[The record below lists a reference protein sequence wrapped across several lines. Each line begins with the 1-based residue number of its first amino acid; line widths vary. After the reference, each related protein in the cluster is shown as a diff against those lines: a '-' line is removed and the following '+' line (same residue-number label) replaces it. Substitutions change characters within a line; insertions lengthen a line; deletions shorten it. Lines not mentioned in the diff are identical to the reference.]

1 MRISQD
7 GNAAF
12 ATLPY
17 VVTFVH
23 FRIRKSG
30 FGKTKREKNTF
41 LLLNPALSPV
51 TPSVEA
57 KIERVFGSEAQ
68 TEYRGVPCEQ
78 VRARDDADVAN
89 CAKNSTER

>member
-30 FGKTKREKNTF
+30 FGKTKREKNTI
-41 LLLNPALSPV
+41 LSSNPALSLL

-57 KIERVFGSEAQ
+57 KIERVFVVLQ
-68 TEYRGVPCEQ
+68 
-78 VRARDDADVAN
+78 
-89 CAKNSTER
+89 